1 MKTLGLSDDITTMIE
16 KVNAQFANAGMPITD
31 LNQCCML
38 AALVY
43 LTIKNKV
50 NVLYDVK
57 KGENDEFAYLDI
69 SSVLKYDFESIILTN
84 ESRSIALVSSLEEE
98 DEMYELAKDSL
109 SSLSQ
114 IFPVSVFK
122 IVDLLLGKQNS
133 KDFLISFFDAELKYL
148 SLRNPAI
155 SLSSP
160 PKEIAELT
168 DELLDGKPGRVL
180 NLFSGIADYAFE
192 MNNYS
197 SYTAMY
203 KDPLAVKIAKWRICI
218 SGLKRKV
225 HIVRFDKSVCE
236 SGEYDTIISL
246 SLYGQQNVDSNGK
259 KFDIDRLVLNYFM
272 NSSNENIRLCLV
284 TNLSILT
291 TYSRVYMETRKQIT
305 EKGFLDKVIL
315 LPSKLMKETSIPL
328 ALLLLKKNR
337 EANKSIQ
344 MIDAGDAIIGK
355 GKRVNILDVKS
366 VMDIVSSYSH
376 DRKVEVTAKD
386 IIDNNS
392 SWSVGYYINEMKTV
406 IPEGYKNYKFGD
418 LAERI
423 PLRAANV
430 DKGRRIGIDSIP
442 DDVYNNHKCSTDF
455 DESTELK
462 GVTKLTQP
470 ALLIT
475 TINKMKTVYCEASE
489 NDPVFLSRGIIAF
502 SIDTSIIDVGYLC
515 LKLSEV
521 NINNYSSQIL
531 IPTDTIQNISL
542 MFPDLSKPDSMEKQ
556 REVYD
561 TSFKADRLAKAK
573 EIGLMQII
581 ENQREDFLN
590 TIRIRKHTMK
600 SDLNQIDSAVKLIN
614 YNLNKQAET
623 DFIKDIKRLTS
634 KLSQALQNISDQ
646 ISHLTDIEEYHEPK
660 FIKIINFFNEM
671 VKNHDYSLN
680 RYSLRF
686 NPDLFA
692 LNEISDGDIN
702 KLCINIAPEDLQIIV
717 TNILDNARNHG
728 FTQDKT
734 DYYVEIGLTVDSDRN
749 MYKISFSNNGN
760 PLPKGLD
767 KKRYGIRGEKAG
779 PTGNTGIGGN
789 IVKNFTSHY
798 NGDYDIY
805 CSEDITVVEVYL
817 PIQYE

>member
-38 AALVY
+38 AALLY

-57 KGENDEFAYLDI
+57 KGENGEFAYLDI
-69 SSVLKYDFESIILTN
+69 SSELKYDFESIALTK
-84 ESRSIALVSSLEEE
+84 ETRSIALVSSLDVD
-98 DEMYELAKDSL
+98 DEMYELTKDSL

-122 IVDLLLGKQNS
+122 VVDLLLGKQDS
-133 KDFLISFFDAELKYL
+133 KDFLIAFFDAELKYL
-148 SLRNPAI
+148 TLRNPAI
-155 SLSSP
+155 RLLSP

-168 DELLDGKPGRVL
+168 EELLDGKPGIVL

-192 MNNYS
+192 MKKYS
-197 SYTAMY
+197 SYTGMD
-203 KDPLAVKIAKWRICI
+203 KDPLAVKIAQWRIYI

-225 HIVRFDKSVCE
+225 NIVDFDESVCE
-236 SGEYDTIISL
+236 SDNYDTIVSFPP
-246 SLYGQQNVDSNGK
+246 YGEKIIDSTGRKEDVNT
-259 KFDIDRLVLNYFM
+259 FVLKYFI
-272 NSSNENIRLCLV
+272 NSSNENINLCLI
-284 TNLSILT
+284 TNLGLLQLNYSINL
-291 TYSRVYMETRKQIT
+291 RKQIT
-305 EKGFLDKVIL
+305 ERGFLDKVIL

-355 GKRVNILDVKS
+355 DKRVNILDVKS

-386 IIDNNS
+386 IIDNNG

-475 TINKMKTVYCEASE
+475 TINKMKTVYCDASE
-489 NDPVFLSRGIIAF
+489 NEPVFLSRGIIAF
-502 SIDTSIIDVGYLC
+502 SIDSSIIDIGYLC
-515 LKLSEV
+515 LKLSEI

-542 MFPDLSKPDSMEKQ
+542 MFPDLSEPDSIEKQ

-573 EIGLMQII
+573 EIGLLQII

-600 SDLNQIDSAVKLIN
+600 SDLNQMDSAVKLIN
-614 YNLNKQAET
+614 YYLNKQTET
-623 DFIKDIKRLTS
+623 EFVQDIRRLTA

-646 ISHLTDIEEYHEPK
+646 VSHLTDVEEYHEPR
-660 FIKIINFFNEM
+660 FIKIINFFNEI
-671 VKNHDYSLN
+671 VRSHDYSLN
-680 RYSLRF
+680 RYSLKF
-686 NPDLFA
+686 NPDLVA
-692 LNEISDGDIN
+692 LSEASDGDVD
-702 KLCINIAPEDLQIIV
+702 KLCINIAPEDLQIII
-717 TNILDNARNHG
+717 TNILDNAKSHG

-734 DYYVEIGLTVDSDRN
+734 DYYVEIGLTVDSERN

-767 KKRYGIRGEKAG
+767 KRRYGIRGEKAG

-805 CSEDITVVEVYL
+805 STEDITVVEVYL

>member
-1 MKTLGLSDDITTMIE
+1 MKTLGLSDEITAIIE
-16 KVNAQFANAGMPITD
+16 KVNTQFAYAGVPFTD
-31 LNQCCML
+31 LNQCCIL
-38 AALVY
+38 ATLVY

-57 KGENDEFAYLDI
+57 KGENGEFAYLDI
-69 SSVLKYDFESIILTN
+69 SSNLKYDFKSIALTKAT
-84 ESRSIALVSSLEEE
+84 RSIALVSSLDVD
-98 DEMYELAKDSL
+98 DEMYELTKDSL

-114 IFPVSVFK
+114 IFPVCVFK
-122 IVDLLLGKQNS
+122 VVDLLLSKQDS
-133 KDFLISFFDAELKYL
+133 KDFLISFFNAELKHL
-148 SLRNPAI
+148 TPRISSI

-168 DELLDGKPGRVL
+168 EELLDGKPGRVL

-192 MNNYS
+192 MNKYS
-197 SYTAMY
+197 SYTGMD
-203 KDPLAVKIAKWRICI
+203 KDPLAVKIAQWRICI
-218 SGLKRKV
+218 SGLNREV
-225 HIVRFDKSVCE
+225 NIVGFNESVCE
-236 SGEYDTIISL
+236 SNNYDTIVSFPP
-246 SLYGQQNVDSNGK
+246 YGQKYIDSNGRK
-259 KFDIDRLVLNYFM
+259 QDVNNLVLKYFVD
-272 NSSNENIRLCLV
+272 SSNENISLCMV
-284 TNLSILT
+284 TNLGMLQLI
-291 TYSRVYMETRKQIT
+291 YSSYLRKQIT

-315 LPSKLMKETSIPL
+315 LPSKLMKKTSIPL
-328 ALLLLKKNR
+328 ALLLIKKNR
-337 EANKSIQ
+337 EANKKIQ
-344 MIDAGDAIIGK
+344 LIDASYAIIGK
-355 GKRVNILDVKS
+355 DKRVNILDVKS
-366 VMDIVSSYSH
+366 VMDIISSYSH

-386 IIDNNS
+386 IIDNNG
-392 SWSVGYYINEMKTV
+392 SWSVGYYMNEMKTV

-418 LAERI
+418 LGARI
-423 PLRAANV
+423 PLRATNI
-430 DKGRRIGIDSIP
+430 DKGRRIGINSIP

-455 DESTELK
+455 EESTELK

-475 TINKMKTVYCEASE
+475 TINKMKTMYCEASE

-502 SIDTSIIDVGYLC
+502 SIDTSIIDIGYLC

-531 IPTDTIQNISL
+531 IPSDTIQNISL
-542 MFPDLSKPDSMEKQ
+542 MFPDLSEPDSMEKQ
-556 REVYD
+556 REVYA
-561 TSFKADRLAKAK
+561 TSFKANRLAKAK

-581 ENQREDFLN
+581 ENQRDDFLN

-614 YNLNKQAET
+614 YYLNKQTET
-623 DFIKDIKRLTS
+623 EFVKDIKRLTA

-646 ISHLTDIEEYHEPK
+646 VSHLTDVEEYHEPR
-660 FIKIINFFNEM
+660 FIKIINFFNEI
-671 VKNHDYSLN
+671 VRNHDYSLN
-680 RYSLRF
+680 RYSLKF
-686 NPDLFA
+686 NPDLVA
-692 LNEISDGDIN
+692 LSEVSDGDID

-728 FTQDKT
+728 FTQGKT
-734 DYYVEIGLTVDSDRN
+734 DYYVEIGLTVDSERN
-749 MYKISFSNNGN
+749 MYKISFSNNGK

-805 CSEDITVVEVYL
+805 STEDITVVEVYL